1 MRLVQFLTKQGE
13 RRVAVTTDQTKGALA
28 LLSGTDSVY
37 QLALAAISNEMP
49 ISELA
54 ARRTSDELV
63 DYETVVSV
71 GRLLPPLDHPKDP
84 AHCVISGTG
93 LTHLHGANAQ
103 QASSKDRKS
112 DTDTDTDAGLS
123 DSVKL
128 FRLGLERGKPKDGGI
143 GAQPEWFYKGD
154 GSCVVA
160 PEHPFRLPD
169 YALDGSDEAE
179 IVGLYVIAD
188 DGTPYRVGFALGN
201 EFSDHV
207 LESRNALYLAN
218 AKLRQC
224 AYGPEL
230 LLGELPTEV
239 CGNSRL
245 LRDAKVV
252 WEKPFSSGEAHM
264 THTVAGL
271 EQHHF
276 KHAQF
281 RRPGDVHVHF
291 LGAAMLSYADDI
303 KTRAGDLFEIS
314 AEGFGR
320 PLRNPLKQAPAA
332 EFEIRVL

>member
-13 RRVAVTTDQTKGALA
+13 RRVAVTSDQTKGALT

-37 QLALAAISNEMP
+37 QLALAAISNEVS

-54 ARRTSDELV
+54 ARRASEERV
-63 DYETVVSV
+63 DYETVISV

-84 AHCVISGTG
+84 AHCIVSGTG
-93 LTHLHGANAQ
+93 LTHLSSADTPPEE
-103 QASSKDRKS
+103 ASSEESRG
-112 DTDTDTDAGLS
+112 DAELS

-128 FRLGLERGKPKDGGI
+128 FRLGLERGKPKDGSI

-160 PEHPFRLPD
+160 PEHPFSLPD

-207 LESRNALYLAN
+207 LESRNSLYLAN

-239 CGNSRL
+239 QGHSRL
-245 LRDAKVV
+245 LRDAKVL
-252 WEKPFSSGEAHM
+252 WEKSFCSGEAHM

-276 KHAQF
+276 KHGQF

-291 LGAAMLSYADDI
+291 LGAAMLSYTDDI
-303 KTRAGDLFEIS
+303 KTRAGDLFEIR

-332 EFEIRVL
+332 EFDVRVL